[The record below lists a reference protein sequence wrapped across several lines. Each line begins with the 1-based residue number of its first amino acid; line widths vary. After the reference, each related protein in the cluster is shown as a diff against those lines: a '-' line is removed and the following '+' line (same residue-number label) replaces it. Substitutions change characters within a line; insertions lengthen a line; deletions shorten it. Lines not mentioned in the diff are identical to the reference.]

1 LGVQRK
7 YAETYEYIMIDKDT
21 GIVGISREASD
32 KLGDI
37 YLVDLPQTGKE
48 VKKGDEVGVIESVK
62 AASDVFTPVSGK
74 IIEVN
79 NMLGEK
85 PELISE
91 DPLGEGWIFKI
102 EIKDKKELDGLMTHD
117 EFKKFVNEAN

>member
-1 LGVQRK
+1 MGVQRK

>member
-1 LGVQRK
+1 MGGSIK
-7 YAETYEYIMIDKDT
+7 YTETYEYIMVDGNT

-37 YLVDLPQTGKE
+37 YLVDLPQVGRE

-62 AASDVFTPVSGK
+62 AASDIYTPVSGK
-74 IIEVN
+74 IIEINDV
-79 NMLGEK
+79 LAEK

-91 DPLGEGWIFKI
+91 DPLGKGWIFKI
-102 EIKDKKELDGLMTHD
+102 DISDSRELDSLMDHD
-117 EFKKFVNEAN
+117 NFKKFVNGDL

>member
-85 PELISE
+85 PELISK

>member
-1 LGVQRK
+1 MGGSIK
-7 YAETYEYIMIDKDT
+7 YTETYEYIMVDGNT

-37 YLVDLPQTGKE
+37 YLIDLPQVGRE

-62 AASDVFTPVSGK
+62 AASDIYTPVSGK
-74 IIEVN
+74 IIEINDV
-79 NMLGEK
+79 LAEK

-102 EIKDKKELDGLMTHD
+102 HISDSRELDSLMDHD
-117 EFKKFVNEAN
+117 NFKKFVNEDL